1 MQTKREPDISSKF
14 DDVCSLFNIFA
25 KALFLFAS
33 LLNALEM
40 QMPVSE
46 KEPTLKKEEVPT

>member
-14 DDVCSLFNIFA
+14 DDVGSLFNIFA
-25 KALFLFAS
+25 KTLFLFAA
-33 LLNALEM
+33 LLNAPEM

-46 KEPTLKKEEVPT
+46 KEPTL

>member
-14 DDVCSLFNIFA
+14 DDMCSLFNIFA
-25 KALFLFAS
+25 KALFSFAA
-33 LLNALEM
+33 LLNAPEM

-46 KEPTLKKEEVPT
+46 KEPTL